1 MPLLQVAG
9 SRHNL
14 LVTAATGQMM
24 VYNADRLVW
33 AAKGDT
39 CPVAVKVATF
49 AGLPGRSIS
58 PHYHL
63 HHTSHIGSLH
73 TADQVHTSTPCSCKA
88 HASSV
93 QASCMLAISNAANG
107 SSLLQDHSLDKAM

>member
-1 MPLLQVAG
+1 MFATYNSRQYLAIVVRPKGASNLSADKSELDWSSGAMPLLQVAG

-24 VYNADRLVW
+24 VYNAERLVW

-58 PHYHL
+58 PHYHV
-63 HHTSHIGSLH
+63 HHIIHLG
-73 TADQVHTSTPCSCKA
+73 QPA
-88 HASSV
+88 HS
-93 QASCMLAISNAANG
+93 
-107 SSLLQDHSLDKAM
+107 